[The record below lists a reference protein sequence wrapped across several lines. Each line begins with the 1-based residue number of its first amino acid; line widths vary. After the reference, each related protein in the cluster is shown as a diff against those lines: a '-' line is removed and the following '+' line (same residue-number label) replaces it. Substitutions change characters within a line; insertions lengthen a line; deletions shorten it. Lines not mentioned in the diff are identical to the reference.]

1 MHGLDRASRT
11 SWALGAAALLAA
23 GLSAGTARAEPCGR
37 TRFIT
42 LYDSHGLTPFGDRLD
57 TQLLAHPGTELVSYT
72 LGGASPGWLLR
83 GTVSPRGYLFKS
95 CEGKPLLPR
104 SQLTQQSLRAP
115 LLDDLLRVP
124 EGTYD
129 RQVVILTM
137 GSNVP
142 GFPAVLTAP
151 AEQIARTIQAHPGA
165 TCIWVG
171 PPPRRKW
178 TERYADAVYAAIQEG
193 IRAAGGTP
201 RHPACHLIDSRRL
214 IPMPAPGKGTDGTHF
229 RFSPAGVE
237 GANAWADAVGR
248 EIDRILRTRPALSR
262 KRR

>member
-1 MHGLDRASRT
+1 VHGLDRTARRSQVL
-11 SWALGAAALLAA
+11 AVAALLAV
-23 GLSAGTARAEPCGR
+23 GLHAGTARAEPCGR
-37 TRFIT
+37 VRFIT

-57 TQLLAHPGTELVSYT
+57 TLLLARPGAELLSYT

-104 SQLTQQSLRAP
+104 SQLTQQSLRTP
-115 LLDDLLRVP
+115 LLDELLHVP
-124 EGTYD
+124 EGMYE
-129 RQVVILTM
+129 RQVVVLTM

-142 GFPAVLTAP
+142 GFPAVHAAP
-151 AEQIARTIQAHPGA
+151 AERIARMIQAHPGA

-171 PPPRRKW
+171 PPPSPKW

-193 IRAAGGTP
+193 IRAAGGTR

-248 EIDRILRTRPALSR
+248 EIDRILRTRPAPSR
-262 KRR
+262 RRR